1 MSENGM
7 PPIETIKAAT
17 IETAKLLSIDLTH
30 GSITV
35 GKVADLVAVKG
46 NPLDDMYLMQD
57 ISFVMKGGE
66 SVFFNR

>member
-1 MSENGM
+1 MR
-7 PPIETIKAAT
+7 PRLIDIKAAT

>member
-7 PPIETIKAAT
+7 PAIETIKAAT
-17 IETAKLLSIDLTH
+17 IETAKLLSINMTH

-46 NPLDDMYLMQD
+46 NPLNDINLMQD
-57 ISFVMKGGE
+57 ISFVIKGGE
-66 SVFFNR
+66 NVFSD

>member
-1 MSENGM
+1 M
-7 PPIETIKAAT
+7 
-17 IETAKLLSIDLTH
+17 TH

-46 NPLDDMYLMQD
+46 NPLNDINLMQD

-66 SVFFNR
+66 NVFSD

>member
-46 NPLDDMYLMQD
+46 NPLDDMYLMQN

-66 SVFFNR
+66 NVFSD

>member
-17 IETAKLLSIDLTH
+17 IETAKLLSIDVTH

-35 GKVADLVAVKG
+35 GKAADLVAVKG
-46 NPLDDMYLMQD
+46 TPLKDMSLMED

-66 SVFFNR
+66 NVFSD

>member
-1 MSENGM
+1 M
-7 PPIETIKAAT
+7 
-17 IETAKLLSIDLTH
+17 TH

-46 NPLDDMYLMQD
+46 NPLNDMNLMQN

-66 SVFFNR
+66 NVFSD